1 MIMEQAHENKMTRDE
16 TLKVA
21 LMVGKILLKSGAET
35 YRVEDTINRFCIA
48 NGYEVDIFVTPTV
61 IILGNEQVDSFN
73 CVSRIRY
80 RTTNLGMIS
89 EMNDMSYKFERWPM
103 SYRGT
108 MAWLEEK
115 LKAQVPYG
123 KWKVCLASAIASASF
138 SAMLGGN
145 RHDFI
150 AAFITGGIAMLV
162 LKQIAGYRPSAFWEN
177 ALAGV
182 AIGVVALICCA
193 VSVQCT
199 MEKIIVGALM
209 PFVPGVAFTNGL
221 RDYMA
226 GDLLSGNA
234 RIAEALLFAASIAIG
249 IAFALRAWVLWG
261 WDLWK

>member
-1 MIMEQAHENKMTRDE
+1 MEQERKCKMTRDE

-48 NGYEVDIFVTPTV
+48 NGYEIDTFVTPTV

-80 RTTNLGMIS
+80 RSTNLSLIS
-89 EMNDMSYKFERWPM
+89 EMNDMSYKFENWPM
-103 SYRGT
+103 DYPAT
-108 MAWLEEK
+108 IAWLTERMK
-115 LKAQVPYG
+115 SPAPYG
-123 KWKVCLASAIASASF
+123 KWKVCLASAIASACF

-145 RHDFI
+145 SHDFI

-162 LKQIAGYRPSAFWEN
+162 LKQAAGYRPSAFWES

-182 AIGVVALICCA
+182 AIGVIALICCA
-193 VSVQCT
+193 ISSKCT
-199 MEKIIVGALM
+199 MEKIVVGALM
-209 PFVPGVAFTNGL
+209 PFVPGLAFTNGL

>member
-1 MIMEQAHENKMTRDE
+1 
-16 TLKVA
+16 
-21 LMVGKILLKSGAET
+21 
-35 YRVEDTINRFCIA
+35 
-48 NGYEVDIFVTPTV
+48 
-61 IILGNEQVDSFN
+61 
-73 CVSRIRY
+73 
-80 RTTNLGMIS
+80 
-89 EMNDMSYKFERWPM
+89 
-103 SYRGT
+103 
-108 MAWLEEK
+108 
-115 LKAQVPYG
+115 
-123 KWKVCLASAIASASF
+123 
-138 SAMLGGN
+138 
-145 RHDFI
+145 
-150 AAFITGGIAMLV
+150 MLV

-226 GDLLSGNA
+226 GNA

>member
-1 MIMEQAHENKMTRDE
+1 M
-16 TLKVA
+16 
-21 LMVGKILLKSGAET
+21 
-35 YRVEDTINRFCIA
+35 
-48 NGYEVDIFVTPTV
+48 
-61 IILGNEQVDSFN
+61 
-73 CVSRIRY
+73 
-80 RTTNLGMIS
+80 
-89 EMNDMSYKFERWPM
+89 
-103 SYRGT
+103 
-108 MAWLEEK
+108 
-115 LKAQVPYG
+115 
-123 KWKVCLASAIASASF
+123 
-138 SAMLGGN
+138 
-145 RHDFI
+145 
-150 AAFITGGIAMLV
+150 
-162 LKQIAGYRPSAFWEN
+162 EN

-261 WDLWK
+261 GIYGNNHFLYFCIYCNNGFCGIISVT

>member
-1 MIMEQAHENKMTRDE
+1 MAKEAKKD
-16 TLKVA
+16 
-21 LMVGKILLKSGAET
+21 
-35 YRVEDTINRFCIA
+35 
-48 NGYEVDIFVTPTV
+48 P
-61 IILGNEQVDSFN
+61 NELSV
-73 CVSRIRY
+73 
-80 RTTNLGMIS
+80 
-89 EMNDMSYKFERWPM
+89 
-103 SYRGT
+103 
-108 MAWLEEK
+108 EEK

-145 RHDFI
+145 SHDFI

>member
-1 MIMEQAHENKMTRDE
+1 
-16 TLKVA
+16 
-21 LMVGKILLKSGAET
+21 
-35 YRVEDTINRFCIA
+35 
-48 NGYEVDIFVTPTV
+48 
-61 IILGNEQVDSFN
+61 
-73 CVSRIRY
+73 
-80 RTTNLGMIS
+80 
-89 EMNDMSYKFERWPM
+89 
-103 SYRGT
+103 
-108 MAWLEEK
+108 
-115 LKAQVPYG
+115 
-123 KWKVCLASAIASASF
+123 
-138 SAMLGGN
+138 
-145 RHDFI
+145 
-150 AAFITGGIAMLV
+150 MLV

-182 AIGVVALICCA
+182 AICVVALICCA

-249 IAFALRAWVLWG
+249 IAFALRACVLWW